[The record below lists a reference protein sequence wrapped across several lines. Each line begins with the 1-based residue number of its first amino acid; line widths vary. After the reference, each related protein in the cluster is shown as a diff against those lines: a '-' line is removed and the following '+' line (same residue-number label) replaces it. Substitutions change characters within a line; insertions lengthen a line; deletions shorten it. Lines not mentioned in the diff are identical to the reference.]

1 MNSIKVTRWIPG
13 HCVSSVVCIN
23 QVARERGTLPCAG
36 SCLLE
41 RLSMSLLD
49 ADAIHPITLPDG
61 RVYYDTVYLKNVI
74 DHPRMEV
81 GDFSYYTH
89 AGRPEETAQILAPY
103 LGHAVRERLVI
114 GKFVQIAR
122 GSYFITSS
130 ANHPMTGFTT
140 YPFRIFKPETFG
152 YNDLPVKDTIVGHD
166 VWIGHNAAIM
176 PGVHIG
182 AGAIVAAASVVVRD
196 VPPYAVVGGNPA
208 AVIRMRYPSDVICEL
223 LEIAWW
229 DWPIDKIEANL
240 TSLCN
245 GDLTALKN
253 A

>member
-1 MNSIKVTRWIPG
+1 MG
-13 HCVSSVVCIN
+13 QLH
-23 QVARERGTLPCAG
+23 
-36 SCLLE
+36 LE
-41 RLSMSLLD
+41 EISMPLLD
-49 ADAIHPITLPDG
+49 IDAAHPITLPDG
-61 RVYYDTVYLKNVI
+61 SVYRDTVYLKNVI

-89 AGRPEETAQILAPY
+89 SGKPEDTAGILAPY
-103 LGHAVRERLVI
+103 LGHNVRERLLI

-152 YNDLPVKDTIVGHD
+152 YKDLPVKDTVVGPD
-166 VWIGHNAAIM
+166 VWIGQNAAIM
-176 PGVHIG
+176 PGVRIG
-182 AGAIVAAASVVVRD
+182 AGAIVAAASVVARD

-208 AVIRMRYPSDVICEL
+208 AIIRMRYPNETISEL
-223 LEIAWW
+223 LDIAWW

-240 TSLCN
+240 TALTSSDISL
-245 GDLTALKN
+245 LRQA
-253 A
+253 

>member
-1 MNSIKVTRWIPG
+1 MP
-13 HCVSSVVCIN
+13 
-23 QVARERGTLPCAG
+23 
-36 SCLLE
+36 
-41 RLSMSLLD
+41 LLD
-49 ADAIHPITLPDG
+49 PYAIHPITLPDG
-61 RVYYDTVYLKNVI
+61 TLYRDTVYLKNVI
-74 DHPRMEV
+74 DHPRMEI
-81 GDFSYYTH
+81 GEFSYYTH
-89 AGRPEETAQILAPY
+89 SGRPEDTARILAPY
-103 LGHAVRERLVI
+103 LGSNVRERLVI

-152 YNDLPVKDTIVGHD
+152 YTDLPVKDTIVGHD

-176 PGVHIG
+176 PGVQIG
-182 AGAIVAAASVVVRD
+182 AGAIVAAASVVAHH

-208 AVIRMRYPSDVICEL
+208 TIIRMRYPSEVINEL
-223 LEIAWW
+223 LDIAWW

-240 TSLCN
+240 ASLSS
-245 GDLTALKN
+245 GDLAALKI

>member
-1 MNSIKVTRWIPG
+1 
-13 HCVSSVVCIN
+13 
-23 QVARERGTLPCAG
+23 
-36 SCLLE
+36 
-41 RLSMSLLD
+41 MSLLE

-61 RVYYDTVYLKNVI
+61 KVYSDTVYLRNVV
-74 DHPRMEV
+74 DHPRMEI
-81 GDFSYYTH
+81 GDFSYFTH
-89 AGRPEETAQILAPY
+89 SGAPQETAQILAPY
-103 LGHAVRERLVI
+103 LGHEVREQLVI

-152 YNDLPVKDTIVGHD
+152 YKDLPVKDTVVGHD
-166 VWIGHNAAIM
+166 VWIGHDAVIM

-182 AGAIVAAASVVVRD
+182 AGAIVAAASVVARD

-208 AVIRMRYPSDVICEL
+208 AIIRMRYPADIIDEL

-240 TSLCN
+240 TSLSK
-245 GDLTALKN
+245 GDLAALRK